1 MLEIFLWICLVVGVL
16 YGLDLL
22 FLTME
27 AQGWLYYRKVKRQGS
42 ASPGVLDVSSVF
54 DPSARHG
61 VEAQQERAGEE
72 DEDAGE
78 GGGRRKASD
87 RVA

>member
-16 YGLDLL
+16 FGLDLL
-22 FLTME
+22 FLAME
-27 AQGWLYYRKVKRQGS
+27 AKGWLYYRKVKRQGS
-42 ASPGVLDVSSVF
+42 AAPGMLEISSVF

-72 DEDAGE
+72 DEDAGDDD
-78 GGGRRKASD
+78 GARKAAD